1 MEQLFEKHRR
11 KVASVTNRFHRSLLA
26 EIDWQARLVGIR
38 GARGVGKTTLLL
50 QYIRKHY
57 ARDDRALYVSLD
69 DLWFSAHKLVEL
81 VDTFVKHGGK
91 FIALDEV
98 HKYPDWSREL
108 KNIYD
113 DYPELQV
120 VFTGSSLLEILNA
133 RSDLSRRALSYN
145 MQGLSF
151 REYLNLTDNTTFP
164 AFSLSDILENH
175 QDITSLVLK
184 ELKPLQHFRSYMQR
198 GYYPFFQEG
207 VAHYHS
213 RLAEVV
219 NFILEVELPLLRGIG
234 VQHIHKLKNL
244 LLVVA
249 ESVPFTPNISKI
261 SERIGI
267 ARNTLVEY
275 LNALQEAG
283 LTLHLHHDTRGVSR
297 LQKPDKIFLENPNL
311 AALLAEGKPDS
322 GSQRESFFLNQ
333 LASKHRVEMPK
344 GGGDFVVDGKWVFE
358 IGGKSKSR
366 QQIANLENAFIAA
379 DGIEYGTANRIPLW
393 LFGFIY

>member
-1 MEQLFEKHRR
+1 MERIFEKHKR
-11 KVASVTNRFHRSLLA
+11 KVASVSLQFHRSLLA

-50 QYIRKHY
+50 QYIREHY
-57 ARDDRALYVSLD
+57 PNNDSALYVSLD
-69 DLWFSAHKLVEL
+69 DLWFADRKLVDL

-113 DYPELQV
+113 DYPALQV
-120 VFTGSSLLEILNA
+120 VFTGSSLLELLNA

-151 REYLNLTDNTTFP
+151 REYLNMTQNTKFP
-164 AFSLSDILENH
+164 VFSLTDILENH
-175 QDITSLVLK
+175 QKISSLVLA
-184 ELKPLQHFRSYMQR
+184 ELRPLQHFSSYMQN

-207 VAHYHS
+207 ISHYHS
-213 RLAEVV
+213 RLEEVV

-234 VQHIHKLKNL
+234 VQHIHKLKRL
-244 LLVVA
+244 LLVIA
-249 ESVPFTPNISKI
+249 ESAPFIPNISKI

-267 ARNTLVEY
+267 TRNTLVEY
-275 LNALQEAG
+275 LHVLRDAG
-283 LTLHLHHDTRGVSR
+283 LTLHLHRDAREVSR

-311 AALLAEGKPDS
+311 ALLLAEGKPDS
-322 GSQRESFFLNQ
+322 GSQREGFFYNQ
-333 LASKHRVEMPK
+333 LSYKHLVEMPE
-344 GGGDFVVDGKWVFE
+344 GRGDFLVDGKWLFE
-358 IGGKSKSR
+358 IDGKSKSG
-366 QQIANLENAFIAA
+366 QQIANTENAFVAA
-379 DGIEYGTANRIPLW
+379 DKIEYGMANRIPLW
-393 LFGFIY
+393 LFGFVY